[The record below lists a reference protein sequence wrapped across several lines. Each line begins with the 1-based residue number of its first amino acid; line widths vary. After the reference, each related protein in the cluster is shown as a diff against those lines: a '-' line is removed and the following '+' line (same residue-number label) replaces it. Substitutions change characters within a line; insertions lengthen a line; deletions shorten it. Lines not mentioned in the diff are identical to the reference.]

1 MAEFK
6 SITTQ
11 EEFDERIKERL
22 ERAEKK
28 VREEYKGWTSPDDL
42 KALNEK
48 HGAEILGL
56 KKTHADELK
65 KYEGY
70 DKTFEEQKSKIHSLE
85 VSALK
90 TRIANAKQLPYDAIE
105 FLQGDDEQS
114 INESAD
120 RLSKLSGGYSH
131 GFTRN
136 LEAPQE
142 SAIEQAYR
150 GLAKSFEK

>member
-6 SITTQ
+6 IINTQ

-28 VREEYKGWTSPDDL
+28 IREEYKGWTSPDDL

-48 HGAEILGL
+48 HGAEVL
-56 KKTHADELK
+56 KLNQRHAEELK

-70 DKTFEEQKSKIHSLE
+70 DKTFEEQKSKIHALE

-90 TRIANAKQLPYDAIE
+90 TKIANAKQLPFDAVE

-114 INESAD
+114 ITESAD
-120 RLSKLSGGYSH
+120 RLSKLSTGYSH
-131 GFTRN
+131 GFTRTT
-136 LEAPQE
+136 EEPQE
-142 SAIEQAYR
+142 SSMDQALR
-150 GLAKSFEK
+150 GLAQSFNK

>member
-6 SITTQ
+6 IINTQ

-28 VREEYKGWTSPDDL
+28 IREEYKGWTSPDDL

-48 HGAEILGL
+48 HGAEVL
-56 KKTHADELK
+56 KLNQTHAEELK

-70 DKTFEEQKSKIHSLE
+70 DKTFEEQKSKIHALE

-90 TRIANAKQLPYDAIE
+90 TKIANAKQLPFDAIE

-114 INESAD
+114 ITESAD
-120 RLSKLSGGYSH
+120 RLSKLSTVHSV

-136 LEAPQE
+136 LEGPQE
-142 SAIEQAYR
+142 SSIDQALR
-150 GLAKSFEK
+150 GLAQSFSK

>member
-48 HGAEILGL
+48 HGAEVLRL
-56 KKTHADELK
+56 NQTHADELK